1 MAKSLLFKTDKK
13 KTICYKIMKKVI
25 CLLLLL
31 LSLLPIS
38 AQVDGTQIES
48 KESKYL
54 FKFEEV
60 FPSNIPKSVM
70 WLNLKKWVSSSFNK
84 YKYVVDIEDKDAGLM
99 IIKWSAGPYHSFSMY
114 TAITFQATFQIDIR
128 DKKYRIK
135 VYDAFADTEPDHLDH
150 LHGAT
155 RKYLKMIEEDLK
167 KAKEICR
174 KLNYTEKWPLNN
186 HFIDIMENEE
196 GLNHEMSLVCYDYEK
211 SCKTLLESLKKAM
224 NVEDD
229 F

>member
-1 MAKSLLFKTDKK
+1 
-13 KTICYKIMKKVI
+13 MKKVI

-167 KAKEICR
+167 KAKEICK
-174 KLNYTEKWPLNN
+174 KLNYSEKWALDN
-186 HFIDIMENEE
+186 HYISVMESEKE
-196 GLNHEMSLVCYDYEK
+196 LNHAMSLVRYDYTDC
-211 SCKTLLESLKKAM
+211 CKALLDSLKKAM

>member
-1 MAKSLLFKTDKK
+1 M
-13 KTICYKIMKKVI
+13 IMKKVI
-25 CLLLLL
+25 CLFFLL

-38 AQVDGTQIES
+38 AQVDEKIKKN
-48 KESKYL
+48 KETDYL
-54 FKFEEV
+54 FKYEEV
-60 FPSNIPKSVM
+60 VPSNIPQSVM

-84 YKYVVDIEDKDAGLM
+84 YKYVVDIEDKNAGLM
-99 IIKWSAGPYHSFSMY
+99 IIKWSAGPYHSFSMH

-128 DKKYRIK
+128 EKKYRIK

-150 LHGAT
+150 MYGAT
-155 RKYLKMIEEDLK
+155 RKYLKMVEEDLK
-167 KAKEICR
+167 KTKEICR

-186 HFIDIMENEE
+186 QFIDVMESEE
-196 GLNHEMSLVCYDYEK
+196 RLNHEMSLVCYDYEK
-211 SCKTLLESLKKAM
+211 CCKTLLESLKKAM

>member
-1 MAKSLLFKTDKK
+1 
-13 KTICYKIMKKVI
+13 MKKVI
-25 CLLLLL
+25 CLFLLL
-31 LSLLPIS
+31 LSQLSIN
-38 AQVDGTQIES
+38 AQVDKIQTDS
-48 KESKYL
+48 KETDYL
-54 FKFEEV
+54 FKYEEV
-60 FPSNIPKSVM
+60 VPSNIPQSVM

-99 IIKWSAGPYHSFSMY
+99 IIKWSAGAYHSFSMY

-150 LHGAT
+150 MRGAT
-155 RKYLKMIEEDLK
+155 RKFLKMVEDDLK
-167 KAKEICR
+167 TTKEICK
-174 KLNYTEKWPLNN
+174 KLNYSEKWALDN
-186 HFIDIMENEE
+186 HYISVMESEKE
-196 GLNHEMSLVCYDYEK
+196 LNHAMSLVRYDYTDC
-211 SCKTLLESLKKAM
+211 CKALLDSLKKAM

>member
-1 MAKSLLFKTDKK
+1 
-13 KTICYKIMKKVI
+13 MKKVI
-25 CLLLLL
+25 CLFLLL
-31 LSLLPIS
+31 LSQLQIN
-38 AQVDGTQIES
+38 AQVDNTKTEG

-54 FKFEEV
+54 FKYEEV
-60 FPSNIPKSVM
+60 VPSNIPQPVM

-150 LHGAT
+150 MYGVT
-155 RKYLKMIEEDLK
+155 RKALKMIEADLK

-174 KLNYTEKWPLNN
+174 NLNYTEKWPLNDQ
-186 HFIDIMENEE
+186 FISVMESNES
-196 GLNHEMSLVCYDYEK
+196 LNHEMSLVRYDYTDC
-211 SCKTLLESLKKAM
+211 CKELLDSLKRAM

>member
-1 MAKSLLFKTDKK
+1 
-13 KTICYKIMKKVI
+13 MKKVI
-25 CLLLLL
+25 CLLLSL

-38 AQVDGTQIES
+38 AQVDMTQTEG

-60 FPSNIPKSVM
+60 VPSNIPKSVM

-99 IIKWSAGPYHSFSMY
+99 IIKWSTGPYHSFSMY

-128 DKKYRIK
+128 EEKYRIK
-135 VYDAFADTEPDHLDH
+135 VYDAFADTEPDHLNH
-150 LHGAT
+150 MRGAT
-155 RKYLKMIEEDLK
+155 RKSLKMVEDDLK
-167 KAKEICR
+167 TTKEICK
-174 KLNYTEKWPLNN
+174 KLNYSEKWALDN
-186 HFIDIMENEE
+186 HFISVMESEKE
-196 GLNHEMSLVCYDYEK
+196 LNHAMSMVRYDYTDC
-211 SCKTLLESLKKAM
+211 CKALLDSLKKAM

>member
-1 MAKSLLFKTDKK
+1 MRNLICVFLL
-13 KTICYKIMKKVI
+13 I
-25 CLLLLL
+25 
-31 LSLLPIS
+31 LSQIPIW
-38 AQVDGTQIES
+38 AQVDKSQTES
-48 KESKYL
+48 KELTYL
-54 FKFEEV
+54 FKYEEV
-60 FPSNIPKSVM
+60 VPSNNSQSVM

-84 YKYVVDIEDKDAGLM
+84 YEYVVDLEDKDTGLM

-150 LHGAT
+150 MRGAT
-155 RKYLKMIEEDLK
+155 RKFLKMVEDDLK
-167 KAKEICR
+167 TTKEICK
-174 KLNYTEKWPLNN
+174 KLDYSEKWPLDN
-186 HFIDIMENEE
+186 HFISVMESEKE
-196 GLNHEMSLVCYDYEK
+196 LNHAMSLVRYDY
-211 SCKTLLESLKKAM
+211 SDCCNALLDSLKKAM